1 MAVAVTAAATVAVAL
16 ALLLLPQCRF
26 LREEENEAGAQL
38 SIFLLAARETE
49 RDRPIERQRG
59 NKNNE

>member
-1 MAVAVTAAATVAVAL
+1 MAAAAAATVAVAL
-16 ALLLLPQCRF
+16 ALLLLPHCRF

-38 SIFLLAARETE
+38 SIFLLAAREIE
-49 RDRPIERQRG
+49 RDRQIKRQRE

>member
-1 MAVAVTAAATVAVAL
+1 MAAAAAATVAVAL

-38 SIFLLAARETE
+38 SIFLLAAREIERERQTNRKTE
-49 RDRPIERQRG
+49 REQ
-59 NKNNE
+59 KQ